1 VSRVCNWPPV
11 DTYRLLV
18 GLFAAKFDALLDVIG
33 EVTFWHLNDDALD
46 SEITERDD
54 EVDGEAVRALNPA

>member
-1 VSRVCNWPPV
+1 
-11 DTYRLLV
+11 
-18 GLFAAKFDALLDVIG
+18 LFAAKFDALLDVIG